1 MSPAE
6 RNARRLEQWADQMS
20 PALAREFR
28 RMVQSLAP
36 DEIAD
41 IVRRLERG
49 DIDSV
54 VTEILARSEAQAAS
68 TAVRARYAQGLLNAT
83 RDAVRLLAVDLRVV
97 MTAPVMSP
105 ELVAAVRRWEDG
117 AFARVREDIRAGLRE
132 TIAIELQRGIGPRQV
147 AVALKGPLSPA
158 GLTAYD
164 ARIVASFR
172 QALTEGRFGD
182 VLGSKRNG
190 VYSGGRRLRDLRSDR
205 TLAALQRKGGQLTPE
220 QIDRMVAAY
229 QRKLVA
235 FRAETFARTA
245 ALDAANEA
253 NAVAWHE
260 AVTQGRISENEVR
273 RYWIVADDERL
284 CKVCAP
290 IPGLNPTGVGLRE
303 PFVTPQGPVVG
314 PTLHPNCVL
323 GDTLITASPAIHA
336 VSERAYEGPVV
347 VIETAGGKRLRCTP
361 NHPILTGRGW
371 VAAGALDVGQH
382 VIRYLGRDRVPLV
395 HDDHQHTEPHIQQ
408 IAQAF
413 RCALGVSSREVPV
426 SSEHFHGDGV
436 GSDVAIVWAHRKLW
450 DDVQPPLSEERDQ
463 RALVLTDDAS
473 ASLSGQSTA
482 DLLGHRQLAPTGRL
496 VGLRQPS
503 GALVAIESAP
513 LDTLRFA
520 AGANGK
526 AKLHEAA
533 HNCRTRQPH
542 CLCDGQNRVAAVI
555 AAPQF
560 GQVDG
565 QASDSTAFVDAGA
578 QRNAVPFDE
587 PVDGDR
593 GDAAL
598 ARDLANG
605 LAGEVSLDEIVRIER
620 FEARCHVYNL
630 ETEGGWYAANGIIT
644 HNCRCTVYYRR
655 ERAGIRPAPAPG
667 STRFVF
673 A

>member
-36 DEIAD
+36 DEVAD

-147 AVALKGPLSPA
+147 AVTLKGPLSPA

-253 NAVAWHE
+253 NEISWIE
-260 AVTQGRISENEVR
+260 GIRQGRIPENEVR
-273 RYWIVADDERL
+273 RYWVVSDDERL

-290 IPGLNPTGVGLRE
+290 IPEMNPQGVGMFE
-303 PFVTPQGPVVG
+303 PFRTPQGPAMR
-314 PTLHPNCVL
+314 PTLHP
-323 GDTLITASPAIHA
+323 
-336 VSERAYEGPVV
+336 
-347 VIETAGGKRLRCTP
+347 
-361 NHPILTGRGW
+361 
-371 VAAGALDVGQH
+371 
-382 VIRYLGRDRVPLV
+382 
-395 HDDHQHTEPHIQQ
+395 
-408 IAQAF
+408 
-413 RCALGVSSREVPV
+413 
-426 SSEHFHGDGV
+426 
-436 GSDVAIVWAHRKLW
+436 
-450 DDVQPPLSEERDQ
+450 
-463 RALVLTDDAS
+463 
-473 ASLSGQSTA
+473 A
-482 DLLGHRQLAPTGRL
+482 D
-496 VGLRQPS
+496 
-503 GALVAIESAP
+503 
-513 LDTLRFA
+513 
-520 AGANGK
+520 
-526 AKLHEAA
+526 
-533 HNCRTRQPH
+533 
-542 CLCDGQNRVAAVI
+542 
-555 AAPQF
+555 
-560 GQVDG
+560 
-565 QASDSTAFVDAGA
+565 
-578 QRNAVPFDE
+578 
-587 PVDGDR
+587 
-593 GDAAL
+593 
-598 ARDLANG
+598 
-605 LAGEVSLDEIVRIER
+605 
-620 FEARCHVYNL
+620 
-630 ETEGGWYAANGIIT
+630 
-644 HNCRCTVYYRR
+644 RCTVYIRR